1 MSNKSRNQS
10 DYRYIAYLRKSEERL
25 ERQMLSIPAQKR
37 KIEEIFPDLKIIDF
51 VEETKSA
58 FKPGR
63 PLFNHDVLKRI
74 ENGEADGVVGWHP
87 NRLSRNEI
95 DAAQVSYMLRTGVM
109 KDLKFGTY
117 TFENTP
123 EGIWMLQNMMSQ
135 SQYESAK
142 QGRDVGRGMEQKA
155 IQGERPGSVALGY
168 KKVATLDEHGE
179 PIIRPK
185 DQKVITYTDKDPER
199 FDLVQKMWSMLLSGK
214 YSVAQIRRIA
224 NQEWGFTT
232 RKYSGRV
239 RKGGGGPVSQSGMYR
254 IFNNI
259 FYTGMIMHNGELHKG
274 NHPAMIS
281 IEDYDYVQNVLGKH
295 GKPRSGVNEYAYTS
309 IMRCGVCGCSV
320 AGKIRRKWIV
330 SEHRMK
336 TYVYYHCIRKSEL
349 RPCNQTIYTTLEEL
363 EAQIDQELKKYTILP
378 EFRDLAIEILHRNH
392 QIEVKDRT
400 QIAKSQSQ
408 KKQDIQK
415 QIDELVA
422 MRTRQL
428 LDDEEYI
435 DQKNKLKLEMAKVM
449 DSIKNI
455 DKRADDWLVLTEK
468 AFDFA
473 KYARIR
479 FAKTNDLSVKRD
491 ILITLGQNLLIK
503 DQKLTLQSSS
513 WLVPI
518 GEMYPELEKAY
529 LKEVTTVQDPNRKE
543 LLRSLTPIVE
553 TWRASRDLN
562 PGHPA

>member
-87 NRLSRNEI
+87 NRISRNEI
-95 DAAQVSYMLRTGVM
+95 DAAQVSYMLRSGVM

-185 DQKVITYTDKDPER
+185 DQKVVTYTSKDPER
-199 FDLVQKMWSMLLSGK
+199 YDLVKRMWTMFLSGK
-214 YSVAQIRRIA
+214 YSVAQIRRAA
-224 NQEWGFTT
+224 NEEWCFTT
-232 RKYSGRV
+232 REYKGRV
-239 RKGGGGPVSQSGMYR
+239 RQGGGGPISQSGMYR
-254 IFNNI
+254 IFNNV
-259 FYTGMIMHNGELHKG
+259 FYTGWIMHNGELHKG

-281 IEDYDYVQNVLGKH
+281 MEDFDYVQNVLGKY
-295 GKPRSGVNEYAYTS
+295 GKPRSGVKEYAYTS

-320 AGKIRRKWIV
+320 AGKLRRKWIK
-330 SEHRMK
+330 SEQRYK
-336 TYVYYHCIRKSEL
+336 TYVYYYCIRKSDK
-349 RPCNQTIYTTLEEL
+349 RPCNQKIYTTLDEL
-363 EAQIDQELKKYTILP
+363 ETQIDQELKKYTILP
-378 EFRDLAIEILHRNH
+378 EFRDLAIEILHKNH
-392 QIEVKDRT
+392 LIEVKERN
-400 QIAKSQSQ
+400 QIAKTQTH
-408 KKQDIQK
+408 KKEEVQK

-435 DQKNKLKLEMAKVM
+435 DQKNKLKIELAKVI
-449 DSIKNI
+449 DNI
-455 DKRADDWLVLTEK
+455 GNTDKRADEWLELTEK

-473 KYARIR
+473 KYARTR
-479 FAKTNDLSVKRD
+479 FARTNDLTVKRD
-491 ILITLGQNLLIK
+491 ILLTLGQNLLLK
-503 DQKLTLQSSS
+503 DRKLTLQTSS

-518 GEMYPELEKAY
+518 GEKYPELEQAY
-529 LKEVTTVQDPNRKE
+529 LREVRTAKNTNRKV
-543 LLRSLTPIVE
+543 LLESLTPIIE
-553 TWRASRDLN
+553 SWRAQWDSN
-562 PGHPA
+562 PRHPA